1 MMKEYKFRGKR
12 IDNGEWVYGVP
23 LFYGDGIFISTGEL
37 KNNNGADWRIKAFE
51 VDPETVGQYIEH
63 LDSNKKE
70 IYSEDIVEAN
80 IYSDEVPQILDV
92 YYNDFMTA
100 FVIDYVD
107 SDSEVVPIGF
117 FAGSLRIIGNSI
129 ENPEL
134 LEK

>member
-1 MMKEYKFRGKR
+1 MKEYKFRGKR

-51 VDPETVGQYIEH
+51 VDPETVGQYTEH

-70 IYSEDIVEAN
+70 IYSKDIVEAN